1 MSASSR
7 LLNGGR
13 SNVMVLIVTLCAAA
27 LPSRA
32 WAEACV
38 LASQHAGVTFP
49 VEKIDPDW
57 ACRMKS
63 IIDGYTTANKI
74 GPLKTATTESM
85 YVYLLDRPPLAAA
98 LINRLDLAQYKS
110 ETRGPG
116 RWWGNDG
123 EGTEG
128 IVQLVYHDRTSR
140 VYYLEGSHRSRLL
153 PNLSGKAV
161 VFLRMSPIKES
172 NGLESMDSTMV
183 SYTKLD
189 NRILSGLVSL
199 VRPLIGG
206 TVTRKLAKGVDVVN
220 RLGLEMR
227 QHPDRVL
234 FEATDPPSLPAD
246 DVTFLKEALASAQ
259 HPNRASQPN
268 PTKP

>member
-1 MSASSR
+1 MNSGW
-7 LLNGGR
+7 LLSWGR
-13 SNVMVLIVTLCAAA
+13 SNVMLLMVALCAAM
-27 LPSRA
+27 LPSQG
-32 WAEACV
+32 WAESCL
-38 LASQHAGVTFP
+38 LASQHAGVTFL
-49 VEKIDPDW
+49 VDKIDPDW

-63 IIDGYTTANKI
+63 IIDSYTTANKI
-74 GPLKTATTESM
+74 GPLRTATTESM
-85 YVYLLDRPPLAAA
+85 YFYLLDRPPFAAA

-110 ETRGPG
+110 ETRGPD

-128 IVQLVYHDRTSR
+128 IVQLVYHDRNSR
-140 VYYLEGSHRSRLL
+140 VYYLEGTHHSRLL
-153 PNLSGKAV
+153 PNMSGKAV

-172 NGLESMDSTMV
+172 NGVESMDSTMV

-199 VRPLIGG
+199 LRPLIGG
-206 TVTRKLAKGVDVVN
+206 TVTRKLAKGVEVVN

-234 FEATDPPSLPAD
+234 FEATDPPALPAD
-246 DVTFLKEALASAQ
+246 DVTFLKEALG
-259 HPNRASQPN
+259 SQQYPRTSR
-268 PTKP
+268 PHQTKP

>member
-1 MSASSR
+1 MSGSSR
-7 LLNGGR
+7 VSSWGYSNIGILMVALCLAAFPCPAGGA
-13 SNVMVLIVTLCAAA
+13 S
-27 LPSRA
+27 
-32 WAEACV
+32 CV
-38 LASQHAGVTFP
+38 IASQHAGLTFP
-49 VEKIDPDW
+49 VEKIDSDW
-57 ACRMKS
+57 LCRIKS
-63 IIDGYTTANKI
+63 IVENYATANKI

-85 YVYLLDRPPLAAA
+85 YFYLLDRPPVAAA
-98 LINRLDLAQYKS
+98 LINRLDLAPYKA

-128 IVQLVYHDRTSR
+128 IVELVYHDRSSR
-140 VYYLEGSHRSRLL
+140 VFYLEGTHHSRLL

-161 VFLRMSPIKES
+161 VFLRMNPTKDS
-172 NGLESMDSTMV
+172 NGIESMESTMV

-189 NRILSGLVSL
+189 NRVLSGLVSL
-199 VRPLIGG
+199 LRPLIGG

-234 FEATDPPSLPAD
+234 FEATDPPPLPAE
-246 DVTFLKEALASAQ
+246 DVAFLRGALGNPQ
-259 HPNRASQPN
+259 DTKGLSQA
-268 PTKP
+268 KP

>member
-1 MSASSR
+1 MSTSAR
-7 LLNGGR
+7 PLN
-13 SNVMVLIVTLCAAA
+13 VIMLTLA
-27 LPSRA
+27 LGAITPPHST
-32 WAEACV
+32 WAESCV
-38 LASQHAGVTFP
+38 LAAEHAGVTFP
-49 VEKIDPDW
+49 VQKIDSDW
-57 ACRMKS
+57 ACRIHS
-63 IIDGYTTANKI
+63 IVDSYTTANKI
-74 GPLKTATTESM
+74 GPIKTATSESM
-85 YVYLLDRPPLAAA
+85 YVYLLDRPPVAAA
-98 LINRLDLAQYKS
+98 LINRLDLAQYKA

-140 VYYLEGSHRSRLL
+140 VYYLEGTHHSRLL
-153 PNLSGKAV
+153 PNMSGKAV

-172 NGLESMDSTMV
+172 NGVESMDSTMV

-189 NRILSGLVSL
+189 NRILSGLASL
-199 VRPLIGG
+199 LRPLIGV

-234 FEATDPPSLPAD
+234 FEATDPPSLPPED
-246 DVTFLKEALASAQ
+246 ITFLKEALGSPQ
-259 HPNRASQPN
+259 N
-268 PTKP
+268 PTRMKHTKP

>member
-1 MSASSR
+1 MSTPGW
-7 LLNGGR
+7 LLTWGR
-13 SNVMVLIVTLCAAA
+13 SNAMVLMVTLCAMV

-32 WAEACV
+32 WSESCV
-38 LASQHAGVTFP
+38 LPSQHAGVTFP

-63 IIDGYTTANKI
+63 IIDSYTTANKI
-74 GPLKTATTESM
+74 GPLRTATTESM
-85 YVYLLDRPPLAAA
+85 YLYLLDRPPFAAA

-110 ETRGPG
+110 ETRGSD

-128 IVQLVYHDRTSR
+128 VVQLVYHDRTSR
-140 VYYLEGSHRSRLL
+140 VYYLEGTHHSRLL
-153 PNLSGKAV
+153 PNMSGKAV
-161 VFLRMSPIKES
+161 VFLRMRPIKES
-172 NGLESMDSTMV
+172 NGVESMDSTMV

-189 NRILSGLVSL
+189 NRILAGLVSL
-199 VRPLIGG
+199 LRPLIGG

-220 RLGLEMR
+220 RLGLELR

-234 FEATDPPSLPAD
+234 FEATDPPALPAD
-246 DVTFLKEALASAQ
+246 DVAFLKEALGDQQS
-259 HPNRASQPN
+259 PNRASRPPQ
-268 PTKP
+268 TKP